1 MCGILTVLKLDG
13 GEVNPATLRDMTNVL
28 CCRGPDDQGFY
39 IAGSVGL
46 GFRRLSIIDLGGGHQ
61 PMTNEDR
68 SLWIVFNGEIYN
80 FPSLRE
86 ELEKKGHVFA
96 SKSDTEC
103 ILHAYEEWQEECL
116 QRLNGMFAFVI
127 WDQTNRRLF
136 AARDRLGIKPL
147 HYYLDGRTFILCS
160 ELKSLLQH
168 PGLDLSVDH
177 NAIDQFFTYG
187 VIPAPRTIY
196 RKARK
201 LAPAH
206 CLTFHNGHLSVRRYW
221 QINPAVQTALSEKD
235 CLEALDELLTDS
247 VRIQLLS
254 DVPLGAFLSGGIDS
268 SMIVAVMS
276 KLSGD
281 AVRTFSVGFE
291 NQKFD
296 ERQYAR
302 IVAKR
307 FNTQHTEYLARY
319 NIAEDTPKI
328 IANFDE
334 PYFDSS
340 AIPTYY
346 VSRMAR
352 QNVTVCLSG
361 DGGDELFAGY
371 DHYPMALR
379 KESIARAMPSWFRR
393 TLRSFSLALPFGF
406 KGKNTLY
413 AYTLVGPELYVQGTR
428 GQSFDLVKQ
437 VLYSP
442 FLKDAIDLRA
452 RYAAMHELFER
463 YERHG
468 PLSRMLLT
476 DLQTYLPDDILTK
489 VDRTSMSNSLEV
501 RVPFLDHRLVEFVSA
516 IPPHLKYNGHVRK
529 YILRKLAARYL
540 PPEIVH
546 RSKKGFVVPL
556 RLWLTR
562 DLRETALDL
571 LNSRRFRERGLF
583 NQKVVDRFLRSTFG
597 GNGRYYSMVW
607 LLFCLELWFTET
619 EKKLGA
625 KIQANFHEKNAPE

>member
-1 MCGILTVLKLDG
+1 
-13 GEVNPATLRDMTNVL
+13 
-28 CCRGPDDQGFY
+28 
-39 IAGSVGL
+39 
-46 GFRRLSIIDLGGGHQ
+46 
-61 PMTNEDR
+61 MTNEDR

-80 FPSLRE
+80 FPSLRQ
-86 ELEKKGHVFA
+86 ELEKKGHKFA
-96 SKSDTEC
+96 TKSDTEC

-116 QRLNGMFAFVI
+116 QRLNGMFALVI
-127 WDQTNRRLF
+127 WDQANRKLF

-147 HYYLDGRTFILCS
+147 HYYLDGQTLILCS

-196 RKARK
+196 QKARK

-206 CLTFHNGHLSVRRYW
+206 YLTFHNGHLAVQRYW
-221 QINPAVQTALSEKD
+221 QINPAVRSSLSEKD
-235 CLEALDELLTDS
+235 CMEALDELLTDS
-247 VRIQLLS
+247 VRIRLIS

-276 KLSGD
+276 KVSGR
-281 AVRTFSVGFE
+281 AVQTFSVGFE
-291 NQKFD
+291 KQRFD
-296 ERQYAR
+296 EREYAR
-302 IVAKR
+302 IVANKFDTDHR
-307 FNTQHTEYLARY
+307 EYLARY
-319 NIAEDTPKI
+319 NIAEDAPRI
-328 IANFDE
+328 MADFDE
-334 PYFDSS
+334 PFFDSS
-340 AIPTYY
+340 AIPSYY

-379 KESIARAMPSWFRR
+379 NERIARAMPSWFRR
-393 TLRSFSLALPFGF
+393 ALRSFSGALPFGF
-406 KGKNTLY
+406 KGRNTLY
-413 AYTLVGPELYVQGTR
+413 TYGLVGAELYVQGTR
-428 GQSFDLVKQ
+428 AQSFDLLKEA
-437 VLYSP
+437 LYSDC
-442 FLKDAIDLRA
+442 LKDAIDLRA
-452 RYAAMHELFER
+452 RYAALHDLFRQYER
-463 YERHG
+463 YGH
-468 PLSRMLLT
+468 LSKMLLT

-489 VDRTSMSNSLEV
+489 VDRTSMLNSLEA
-501 RVPFLDHRLVEFVSA
+501 RVPFLDHRLVEFVCT
-516 IPPHLKYNGHVRK
+516 IPPDLKYNGRVRK

-546 RSKKGFVVPL
+546 RPKKGFTVPL

-562 DLRETALDL
+562 DLREIALDL

-583 NQKVVDRFLRSTFG
+583 NKKIVDRFLRSTFRG
-597 GNGRYYSMVW
+597 IGRYYPMVW

-619 EKKLGA
+619 EKKLGTTAQA
-625 KIQANFHEKNAPE
+625 KLRQPNAREQPASAH